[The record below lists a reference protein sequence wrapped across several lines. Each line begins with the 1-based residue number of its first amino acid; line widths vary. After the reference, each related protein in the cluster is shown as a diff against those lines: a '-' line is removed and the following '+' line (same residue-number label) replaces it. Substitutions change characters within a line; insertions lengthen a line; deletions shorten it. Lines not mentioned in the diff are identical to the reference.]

1 LANEELKAKNIDLA
15 VRTSVRLFIENGI
28 QNTTREMIAR
38 ESGLSRRSTERY
50 FATKKD
56 CVVQSAVWLGKVVHD
71 RFTQSVEALFN
82 DAKHTAK
89 DILEAYLAQ
98 WRELL
103 VTEPRIYVFYTEFK
117 SFLYRNSDDREGDYK
132 KFIVATG
139 YRTVF
144 RRIFELGE
152 MDGTLSSVEDP
163 ESIAGYI
170 TNTLIG
176 CFANA
181 VLVYDTQPEKM
192 YSRVD
197 KYISNTIKLYSKE

>member
-1 LANEELKAKNIDLA
+1 
-15 VRTSVRLFIENGI
+15 
-28 QNTTREMIAR
+28 
-38 ESGLSRRSTERY
+38 
-50 FATKKD
+50 
-56 CVVQSAVWLGKVVHD
+56 
-71 RFTQSVEALFN
+71 
-82 DAKHTAK
+82 
-89 DILEAYLAQ
+89 
-98 WRELL
+98 
-103 VTEPRIYVFYTEFK
+103 
-117 SFLYRNSDDREGDYK
+117 
-132 KFIVATG
+132 
-139 YRTVF
+139 
-144 RRIFELGE
+144 